1 MWMDLLLRKG
11 WLRRDGWLELPSS
24 LTAPAGH
31 GDWRALEADPD
42 ERPWNPVSKEFSP
55 ISRLADHLVCC
66 SLLDADRGLSL
77 TKRQKTE
84 HRLNLTM
91 YKRRTFTKEIY
102 KAA

>member
-1 MWMDLLLRKG
+1 MWTDLLMRKG

-42 ERPWNPVSKEFSP
+42 ERPWNRVSQCYSP
-55 ISRLADHLVCC
+55 ISRVADHLVCC
-66 SLLDADRGLSL
+66 SLNDAERPML

-84 HRLNLTM
+84 YRLNLTM
-91 YKRRTFTKEIY
+91 YKKRTFVKDIW